1 MRKCLLIIN
10 PCSGK
15 QLITGEQR
23 ISVELLDIIKILN
36 EHNYSVNVQVTL
48 YHNHAREIAASCDAD
63 LIICTGGDGTLS
75 QVIAG
80 VIDQNAHIPI
90 GYIPRGSTNDYANT
104 MNISSDYKKAL
115 MDIINGHPHLVD
127 VGKFGDNE
135 YFNYVAS
142 FGLFTAASYNTPQEM
157 KNLFGNVAY
166 FFGGIADLANTK
178 TYKLTIKANGEE
190 YSGEYIL
197 GLVLNTTSVAGILK
211 LDAANVDLS
220 DGLFE
225 VILIKAPKDLNDY
238 NKIFDGF
245 MNCNFNDSIFTFV
258 KSSEIELFFDDT
270 VSWSLDGE
278 GKSIDKYVKIQN
290 LKERNMFQ
298 K

>member
-1 MRKCLLIIN
+1 
-10 PCSGK
+10 
-15 QLITGEQR
+15 
-23 ISVELLDIIKILN
+23 
-36 EHNYSVNVQVTL
+36 
-48 YHNHAREIAASCDAD
+48 
-63 LIICTGGDGTLS
+63 
-75 QVIAG
+75 
-80 VIDQNAHIPI
+80 
-90 GYIPRGSTNDYANT
+90 
-104 MNISSDYKKAL
+104 
-115 MDIINGHPHLVD
+115 
-127 VGKFGDNE
+127 
-135 YFNYVAS
+135 
-142 FGLFTAASYNTPQEM
+142 LFTAASYNTPQEM